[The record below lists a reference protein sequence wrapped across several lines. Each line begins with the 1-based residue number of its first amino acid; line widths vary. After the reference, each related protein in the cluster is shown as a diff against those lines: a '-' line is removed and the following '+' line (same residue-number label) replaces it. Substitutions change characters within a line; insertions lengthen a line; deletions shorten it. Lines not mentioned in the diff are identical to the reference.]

1 MPLITS
7 TTNLNKLKFGI
18 GNAGDRFDNGSSN
31 QPYIRKDIPGVDVDN
46 PNPTPIAQV
55 DDNGNI
61 IYGDLEPSSLDI
73 LFRGGLNAPRDAVT
87 DVSRLSQM
95 LFDTKSP
102 NGLIFTANQ
111 QILSRT
117 SVMTEA
123 SYGAGY
129 GRNTQPDFLEGEGG
143 GALASGIY
151 LPTSTL
157 AQAGVGFTGTHL
169 NLMGLDPTSPNGITG
184 QTSGLSNLFGAT
196 GPGGGL
202 RTYLSAIAENQKPS
216 EFEFFPNTQ
225 IQSNQPNKLS
235 NAPFGGERDTT
246 TTLFDNITV
255 NQVDTGIF
263 NNRLINIFQDRQQ
276 VTSDSPDVISY
287 QGGPGSIL
295 GIGTTNIRFAS
306 ERTGVNN
313 KLALNDGNLY
323 FYGQDP
329 TYKTKGT
336 LSPLYNNF
344 QSRLGVS
351 RLASNENIFTSTI
364 LSDVGNN
371 ALQNLNSLSS
381 TYTLAGSLPG
391 DNNANSTQTSRG
403 VYSPQ
408 GNSTKVF
415 DFNQI
420 KSRPI
425 VGKGGGP
432 ITPDNVSDF
441 RQTIINT
448 AGDSGA
454 PLDASSTLAK
464 TAPYST
470 KSGWKRTNLGSPG
483 SKRNVLN
490 YGFKANSEEA
500 KRDIVDKI
508 NGLLMY
514 EGEGP
519 NGELAINDYCK
530 FRIAAIDNSPDAGDN
545 AVYMHFRAFLDA
557 FSDNY
562 NASWSPIRF
571 SGRGDNLYSYG
582 GFERTIN
589 LGFTCYAQSK
599 AELIPMYRKLNYLA
613 STMAPDYNTAG
624 FMRGNLVRL
633 TLGGYLYEQPGFI
646 SQLTYE
652 APQES
657 PWEIA
662 IDQAGNSDNSVKELP
677 FMIKVTGM
685 TFTPIQK
692 FLPQKVKPS
701 AANGMDGNQV
711 IDERFIAL
719 SNGFNNNYDANN
731 GVSDYGA
738 NYLQTSTVG
747 EDTDED
753 SGINQ
758 VDPNAGTGVS
768 EQTRPG
774 QGTAEDPN
782 FTPTNSFVPTSQ
794 TQP

>member
-7 TTNLNKLKFGI
+7 TTSLNKLKFGI

-46 PNPTPIAQV
+46 PNPTPITQL
-55 DDNGNI
+55 DSSGNP
-61 IYGDLEPSSLDI
+61 IYGDVEPGSLDI

-95 LFDTKSP
+95 LFDDKSP

-111 QILSRT
+111 NLLSRT

-129 GRNTQPDFLEGEGG
+129 GRNKQPDFLDGTGG

-202 RTYLSAIAENQKPS
+202 RTYLSAIAENQRFDSFKAKP
-216 EFEFFPNTQ
+216 NAN
-225 IQSNQPNKLS
+225 IQSNQPNKITS
-235 NAPFGGERDTT
+235 APFGGESDTT
-246 TTLFDNITV
+246 TVLFDTITV
-255 NQVDTGIF
+255 NQVDTSLF

-276 VTSDSPDVISY
+276 VTSTSPDVISY

-295 GIGTTNIRFAS
+295 GIGDTNIRFSS

-344 QSRLGVS
+344 QSRLNLS
-351 RLASNENIFTSTI
+351 RLASNDNIFTSTI
-364 LSDVGNN
+364 LTDVDNN
-371 ALQNLNSLSS
+371 VLQNLNSLSA
-381 TYTLAGSLPG
+381 TYTLQGSLPG
-391 DNNANSTQTSRG
+391 DGNANSSGDSRG
-403 VYSPQ
+403 VYSPS
-408 GNSTKVF
+408 GNSTKVL
-415 DFNQI
+415 DFKQI
-420 KSRPI
+420 KDRPI
-425 VGKGGGP
+425 VGKDSVGT
-432 ITPDNVSDF
+432 TPDKVTDF
-441 RQTIINT
+441 RQTVIT
-448 AGDSGA
+448 TGGDSGA
-454 PLDASSTLAK
+454 SLKSSSTIAK

-483 SKRNVLN
+483 SKRNVMN
-490 YGFKANSEEA
+490 YSIKANSEEA

-519 NGELAINDYCK
+519 DGELAINDYCK
-530 FRIAAIDNSPDAGDN
+530 FRIAAIDNSPDAGEN
-545 AVYMHFRAFLDA
+545 AVYMHFRAFLDS
-557 FSDNY
+557 FTDNY
-562 NASWSPIRF
+562 NSSWNPTQF
-571 SGRGDNLYSYG
+571 SGRGDKLYSYS

-657 PWEIA
+657 SWEIA

-677 FMIKVTGM
+677 FMIRVTGM

-719 SNGFNNNYDANN
+719 ANKIGDSNYS
-731 GVSDYGA
+731 SDYGA

-747 EDTDED
+747 EDTDENSD
-753 SGINQ
+753 INQ
-758 VDPNAGTGVS
+758 VDPNTGTGVS
-768 EQTRPG
+768 SGE
-774 QGTAEDPN
+774 GTARDPN
-782 FTPTNSFVPTSQ
+782 FEGISFSQ
-794 TQP
+794 T

>member
-46 PNPTPIAQV
+46 PNPTPITQL
-55 DDNGNI
+55 DSSGQP
-61 IYGDLEPSSLDI
+61 IYGDLPPSSLDI
-73 LFRGGLNAPRDAVT
+73 LFRGGLNAPRDAIT

-111 QILSRT
+111 NLLSRT

-129 GRNTQPDFLEGEGG
+129 GRNKQPDFLKGTGG

-202 RTYLSAIAENQKPS
+202 RTYLNAIAENQRFDSFKTKP
-216 EFEFFPNTQ
+216 NAN
-225 IQSNQPNKLS
+225 IQSNQPNKLTS
-235 NAPFGGERDTT
+235 VTDVTNDDVEPTADPSISQPPIDVPSVSFDT
-246 TTLFDNITV
+246 ITV
-255 NQVDTGIF
+255 NQVDTSLF

-276 VTSDSPDVISY
+276 VTSTSADVISY

-295 GIGTTNIRFAS
+295 GIGDTNIRFAS

-344 QSRLGVS
+344 QSRLGLS
-351 RLASNENIFTSTI
+351 RLASDKNIFTSTI
-364 LSDVGNN
+364 LTDVDNN
-371 ALQNLNSLSS
+371 ALQNLNSLSA
-381 TYTLAGSLPG
+381 TYTLEGSLPG
-391 DNNANSTQTSRG
+391 DGNANSTGASRG

-408 GNSTKVF
+408 GNSTKVL
-415 DFNQI
+415 DFEQI
-420 KSRPI
+420 KVRPI
-425 VGKGGGP
+425 VGKDSIG
-432 ITPDNVSDF
+432 ITPDTVTDF
-441 RQTIINT
+441 RQTVIT
-448 AGDSGA
+448 AAGDSGA
-454 PLDASSTLAK
+454 SLEVSSTLAK

-483 SKRNVLN
+483 SKRNVIN

-508 NGLLMY
+508 NGLQMY

-530 FRIAAIDNSPDAGDN
+530 FRIAAIDNDPDAGEN

-557 FSDNY
+557 FTDSY
-562 NASWSPIRF
+562 NSSWSPTKF

-662 IDQAGNSDNSVKELP
+662 INEFGNSDKSVKELP

-719 SNGFNNNYDANN
+719 ASSNSTSNYDANN

-738 NYLQTSTVG
+738 NYLQTSTEG
-747 EDTDED
+747 
-753 SGINQ
+753 
-758 VDPNAGTGVS
+758 
-768 EQTRPG
+768 
-774 QGTAEDPN
+774 AED
-782 FTPTNSFVPTSQ
+782 NSLDE
-794 TQP
+794 

>member
-46 PNPTPIAQV
+46 PNPTPITQL
-55 DDNGNI
+55 DSSGNP
-61 IYGDLEPSSLDI
+61 IYGNTEPGSLDI

-123 SYGAGY
+123 SFGAAYGGTTA
-129 GRNTQPDFLEGEGG
+129 PDFIEGDGG

-202 RTYLSAIAENQKPS
+202 RTYLMAASDNNNPKNFETIDTFIQNPQPS
-216 EFEFFPNTQ
+216 KVLPGVDGDISET
-225 IQSNQPNKLS
+225 SLS
-235 NAPFGGERDTT
+235 
-246 TTLFDNITV
+246 FDDIEI
-255 NQVDTGIF
+255 NQVDTSAGF
-263 NNRLINIFQDRQQ
+263 NNRLINIFQNRQQ

-287 QGGPGSIL
+287 KGGPGSVL
-295 GIGTTNIRFAS
+295 GIGSTNIRFAGGNLGGTT
-306 ERTGVNN
+306 RTGVNN
-313 KLALNDGNLY
+313 SLALNDGNLY
-323 FYGQDP
+323 FYGKDP
-329 TYKTKGT
+329 TYKSKGN
-336 LSPLYNNF
+336 LSPQYNNF
-344 QSRLGVS
+344 QTRLGLTK
-351 RLASNENIFTSTI
+351 LASNADIFS
-364 LSDVGNN
+364 LSALVGNN

-381 TYTLAGSLPG
+381 TFTLAGSLPG
-391 DNNANSTQTSRG
+391 DTREFSSQTSRG

-420 KSRPI
+420 KNRAI

-432 ITPDNVSDF
+432 ITPDNVTDF
-441 RQTIINT
+441 RQTIINRG
-448 AGDSGA
+448 GDSGA

-464 TAPYST
+464 TAPYAT

-562 NASWSPIRF
+562 NSSWNPTRF

-662 IDQAGNSDNSVKELP
+662 INQAGNSDKSVKELP

-747 EDTDED
+747 EESSTDED
-753 SGINQ
+753 SDINQ
-758 VDPNAGTGVS
+758 VDPNTGTGVS
-768 EQTRPG
+768 
-774 QGTAEDPN
+774 
-782 FTPTNSFVPTSQ
+782 SQ
-794 TQP
+794 TQQQLGLA